1 MKYILPTLGAI
12 ATTALIALSSTS
24 LAGAVERPSHQQT
37 FRQLELFADVLSR
50 VRNEYVE
57 DVNDAD
63 LIDEALNGMLQSL
76 DPHSS
81 YMSPDSFRDMQSS
94 SRGEYGG
101 LGMEVTMENDL
112 VKVITPM
119 DDTPAD
125 RAGIKAG
132 DFLTAIDGESILGLS
147 LSEAVEQMR
156 GEAGEPIVVTVV
168 REGEDEPL
176 EISMIREIITQ
187 KIVRH
192 RVEDGMGYIRISG
205 FNETT
210 GDMLN
215 DSIKD
220 LKKEMGGKIPGL
232 VVDLRNNPGGLLE
245 QSINVSSVFLDGGE
259 VVSTRS
265 RDPKDTQ
272 RYNAK
277 RGELLADVPVVIL
290 INGASASAAEIVAGA
305 LQDRQRALI
314 MGMTSFGKGSVQS
327 VIPLNGGRD
336 GALRLTTA
344 RYYTPAGRSIQG
356 TGVDPDMYVS
366 YVKDDGKARKRFG
379 EKDLPNALDVNDSD
393 DSADDDANVEVPIDY
408 PPEDFDVSDDYQ
420 LKRAIDMLKSP
431 NFNALIMAAGGQT
444 P

>member
-1 MKYILPTLGAI
+1 MFGAI
-12 ATTALIALSSTS
+12 GATALFTLSAGG
-24 LAGAVERPSHQQT
+24 LMAGAVERPSHQQT

-57 DVNDAD
+57 EVEDSK
-63 LIDEALNGMLQSL
+63 LIDEALNGMLHSL

-81 YMSPDSFRDMQSS
+81 YMNADDFREMQST

-101 LGMEVTMENDL
+101 LGMEVTMENDV

-119 DDTPAD
+119 DDTPAY
-125 RAGIKAG
+125 RAGIEAG
-132 DFLTAIDGESILGLS
+132 DFLTAIDGESILGLT
-147 LSEAVEQMR
+147 LSEAVDKMR
-156 GEAGEPIVVTVV
+156 GKAGEPITLTVI

-176 EISMIREIITQ
+176 EIEMVREIITQ

-192 RVEDGMGYIRISG
+192 RVEDGMGYVRISG

-210 GDMLN
+210 GESLEDAV
-215 DSIKD
+215 KA
-220 LKKEMGGKIPGL
+220 LKKDMGGKIPGL
-232 VVDLRNNPGGLLE
+232 VVDLRNNPGGLLD
-245 QSINVSSVFLDGGE
+245 QSVRVSSVFLDGGE

-265 RDPKDTQ
+265 RDPKDTD

-277 RGELLADVPVVIL
+277 GGQLLNGVPVVVL

-305 LQDRQRALI
+305 LQDRQRGLI
-314 MGMTSFGKGSVQS
+314 VGSTSFGKGSVQS

-356 TGVDPDMYVS
+356 TGVDPDIFVS
-366 YVKDDGKARKRFG
+366 YAKDTGETRKRFG
-379 EKDLPNALDVNDSD
+379 EKDLPNALDISD
-393 DSADDDANVEVPIDY
+393 EDDADAPEIKIDY
-408 PPEDFDVSDDYQ
+408 PPEDWEDGEDYQ
-420 LKRAIDMLKSP
+420 LKKAIDYLKSP
-431 NFNALIMAAGGQT
+431 NFNTLLIAGGQ
-444 P
+444 

>member
-1 MKYILPTLGAI
+1 MKYILPMFGALGA
-12 ATTALIALSSTS
+12 TALFAFSSTG
-24 LAGAVERPSHQQT
+24 LMAGAVERPSHQQT

-57 DVNDAD
+57 EVDDGA
-63 LIDEALNGMLQSL
+63 LIDEALNGMLHSL

-81 YMSPDSFRDMQSS
+81 YMNADDFREMQSS

-101 LGMEVTMENDL
+101 LGMEVTMENEV

-147 LSEAVEQMR
+147 LGEAVDKMR
-156 GEAGEPIVVTVV
+156 GEAGKPITVTVV

-176 EISMIREIITQ
+176 EITMVREVITQ

-192 RVEDGMGYIRISG
+192 SVEDGMGYIRISA
-205 FNETT
+205 FNENT
-210 GDMLN
+210 GESLE
-215 DSIKD
+215 KAVKE

-232 VVDLRNNPGGLLE
+232 VVDLRRNPGGLLD
-245 QSINVSSVFLDGGE
+245 QSVRVSSVFLDGGE

-277 RGELLADVPVVIL
+277 RGELLDGVPVVIL

-314 MGMTSFGKGSVQS
+314 VGTTSFGKGSVQS

-356 TGVDPDMYVS
+356 TGVDPDIFVS
-366 YVKDDGKARKRFG
+366 AVKDDGEERKRFG
-379 EKDLPNALDVNDSD
+379 EKDLPNALDIMKEEQAEKDAAE
-393 DSADDDANVEVPIDY
+393 ADAIKIDY
-408 PPEDFDVSDDYQ
+408 PPEDWEDGEDYQ
-420 LKRAIDMLKSP
+420 LKKAVDFLKSP
-431 NFNALIMAAGGQT
+431 NFNTLLMASAQ
-444 P
+444 

>member
-1 MKYILPTLGAI
+1 MKYILPMFGAI
-12 ATTALIALSSTS
+12 GATALFAFSATGLM
-24 LAGAVERPSHQQT
+24 AGAVERPSHQQT

-57 DVNDAD
+57 EVEDTK
-63 LIDEALNGMLQSL
+63 LIDEALNGMLHSL

-81 YMSPDSFRDMQSS
+81 YMNPDDFREMQSS

-101 LGMEVTMENDL
+101 LGMEVTMENDV
-112 VKVITPM
+112 VKVITPV
-119 DDTPAD
+119 DDTPAF

-156 GEAGEPIVVTVV
+156 GAAGKPITITVV

-176 EISMIREIITQ
+176 EITMTREIITQ

-192 RVEDGMGYIRISG
+192 RVEDGMGYIRIAG

-210 GDMLN
+210 GESLEDAV
-215 DSIKD
+215 KA
-220 LKKEMGGKIPGL
+220 LKKDMGGKIPGL
-232 VVDLRNNPGGLLE
+232 VVDLRNNPGGLLD
-245 QSINVSSVFLDGGE
+245 QSVRVSSVFLDGGE

-277 RGELLADVPVVIL
+277 GGELLGGVPVVVL

-305 LQDRQRALI
+305 LQDRQRGLI
-314 MGMTSFGKGSVQS
+314 VGSTSFGKGSVQS

-356 TGVDPDMYVS
+356 TGVDPDIFVS
-366 YVKDDGKARKRFG
+366 FAKDDGKDRKRFG
-379 EKDLPNALDVNDSD
+379 EKDLPNALDIVED
-393 DSADDDANVEVPIDY
+393 DEDADTPEIKVDY
-408 PPEDFDVSDDYQ
+408 PPEDWEDGEDYQ
-420 LKRAIDMLKSP
+420 LKKAIDYLKSP
-431 NFNALIMAAGGQT
+431 NFNTLLMASAQ
-444 P
+444 

>member
-1 MKYILPTLGAI
+1 MKYILPMFGAI
-12 ATTALIALSSTS
+12 GATALFTLSATG
-24 LAGAVERPSHQQT
+24 LMAGAVERPSHQQT

-57 DVNDAD
+57 EVEDSA
-63 LIDEALNGMLQSL
+63 LIDEALNGMLHSL

-81 YMSPDSFRDMQSS
+81 YMDADDFREMQSS

-101 LGMEVTMENDL
+101 LGIEVTMENDV

-119 DDTPAD
+119 DDTPAF

-147 LSEAVEQMR
+147 LSEAVDQMR
-156 GEAGEPIVVTVV
+156 GEAGKPITVTVV
-168 REGEDEPL
+168 REGEEDPL
-176 EISMIREIITQ
+176 EITMVREIITQ

-192 RVEDGMGYIRISG
+192 RVEDGMGYVRISG

-210 GDMLN
+210 GESLEN
-215 DSIKD
+215 AIKA

-232 VVDLRNNPGGLLE
+232 VVDLRNNPGGLLD
-245 QSINVSSVFLDGGE
+245 QSVRVSSVFLDGGE

-265 RDPKDTQ
+265 RDPKDTD

-277 RGELLADVPVVIL
+277 GGELLSGVPVVVL

-305 LQDRQRALI
+305 LQDRRRGLI
-314 MGMTSFGKGSVQS
+314 VGSTSFGKGSVQS

-356 TGVDPDMYVS
+356 TGVDPDIFVS
-366 YVKDDGKARKRFG
+366 YAKDDGKDRKRFG
-379 EKDLPNALDVNDSD
+379 EKDLPNALDISD
-393 DSADDDANVEVPIDY
+393 EDEAETPEAKIDY
-408 PPEDFDVSDDYQ
+408 PPEDWEDWEDYQ
-420 LKRAIDMLKSP
+420 LKKAVDFLKSP
-431 NFNALIMAAGGQT
+431 NFNTLLVVGRQ
-444 P
+444 

>member
-1 MKYILPTLGAI
+1 MKYILPMFGAI
-12 ATTALIALSSTS
+12 GATALFTFSATGIM
-24 LAGAVERPSHQQT
+24 AGAVERPSHQQT

-57 DVNDAD
+57 EVEDTD
-63 LIDEALNGMLQSL
+63 LIDEALNGMLHSL

-81 YMSPDSFRDMQSS
+81 YMNPDDFREMQSG

-101 LGMEVTMENDL
+101 LGMEVTMENDV
-112 VKVITPM
+112 VKVVTPM
-119 DDTPAD
+119 DDTPAF

-132 DFLTAIDGESILGLS
+132 DFLTAIDGESILGMT

-156 GEAGEPIVVTVV
+156 GEAGKPITVTVA
-168 REGEDEPL
+168 REGQDEPL
-176 EISMIREIITQ
+176 EITMVREIITQ
-187 KIVRH
+187 RIVRH

-210 GDMLN
+210 GESLEDAVK
-215 DSIKD
+215 S

-232 VVDLRNNPGGLLE
+232 VVDLRNNPGGLLD
-245 QSINVSSVFLDGGE
+245 QSVRVSGVFLDGGE

-277 RGELLADVPVVIL
+277 GGELLSGVPVVVL

-305 LQDRQRALI
+305 LQDRGRALI
-314 MGMTSFGKGSVQS
+314 VGSTSFGKGSVQS

-356 TGVDPDMYVS
+356 TGVDPDIFVS
-366 YVKDDGKARKRFG
+366 YAPDDGKERKRFG
-379 EKDLPNALDVNDSD
+379 EKDLPNALDITED
-393 DSADDDANVEVPIDY
+393 DEDAAETSEIEIDY
-408 PPEDFDVSDDYQ
+408 PPEDWDVKDDWQ
-420 LKRAIDMLKSP
+420 MKKAIDFLKSP
-431 NFNALIMAAGGQT
+431 NFSALLTASA